1 MNLTGN
7 ISFVARGPA
16 VRVAQMSYGVILS
29 DSVQTLRRWLDS
41 ANLSP
46 GNRLPSERVLA
57 RELGL
62 KHNAINRAMS
72 RLLGEGVVR
81 RDGYKLFYAGA
92 EKPLES
98 RFACDLVIARRSFFT
113 KSYMK
118 LARELGIEMRLHPYA
133 SGGDALS
140 YFYQLDTPETE
151 CVIFEPPHLMPVSLW
166 EPAVRKLLSHD
177 IPAIS
182 VRQAAPGVPCV
193 DPDYTRAVELA
204 VSHLRDNSHQE
215 IGLLT
220 ISPRSESGREVLA
233 AWKSLRLQKGLAAT
247 ARRIVYYSD
256 GREDD
261 IRMILEKLDSDWK
274 EVSSL
279 IIYSEHDPIVPHLLE
294 GLSHKGRRV
303 PQDLAVV
310 CIGDLPHL
318 AATNPPVTTISFDAP
333 LMQEVIFGLA
343 QRLTRRRQDLRSYSS
358 APRIRVQPHLIR
370 RASTDAP
377 GPMPIKPTA
386 ASRRSGS
393 SSPEF
398 AATPLDKA
406 ADFAQLL
413 NRRYPMTSNANES
426 RFEQVD
432 LVEFVNRPLNFRKGW
447 LGDLPLTNFA
457 TGRHKIHGVPF
468 EVLGGHAREDCG
480 AIVFR
485 STSNKTGN
493 SRALP
498 SQLRIPIEKTAQ
510 AIYILHGCGYSR
522 YLSPFAQYDFYAGRK
537 LLGSM
542 PLVSLGYPPPDG
554 DTRNFEKE
562 AMKANIQDWWPD
574 FPHLDFPSAWRAPVI
589 EGKTEYPDR
598 NVYLYTLEWK
608 NPSPGR
614 KITHMEITVDAEKPT
629 TLGVLAVSALKP

>member
-1 MNLTGN
+1 
-7 ISFVARGPA
+7 
-16 VRVAQMSYGVILS
+16 
-29 DSVQTLRRWLDS
+29 
-41 ANLSP
+41 
-46 GNRLPSERVLA
+46 
-57 RELGL
+57 
-62 KHNAINRAMS
+62 
-72 RLLGEGVVR
+72 
-81 RDGYKLFYAGA
+81 
-92 EKPLES
+92 
-98 RFACDLVIARRSFFT
+98 
-113 KSYMK
+113 
-118 LARELGIEMRLHPYA
+118 
-133 SGGDALS
+133 
-140 YFYQLDTPETE
+140 
-151 CVIFEPPHLMPVSLW
+151 MPVSLW

-182 VRQAAPGVPCV
+182 ARQAAPGVPCV
-193 DPDYTRAVELA
+193 DPDYTRAVDLA
-204 VSHLRDNSHQE
+204 VSHLRDNGHQE
-215 IGLLT
+215 MGLLT
-220 ISPRSESGREVLA
+220 ISPRSESGLEIVS
-233 AWKSLRLQKGLAAT
+233 AWKSLRLQKGLAST
-247 ARRIVYYSD
+247 ARMIAYYSD

-261 IRMILEKLDSDWK
+261 IQMILEKLDGDWK
-274 EVSSL
+274 GVSSL
-279 IIYSEHDPIVPHLLE
+279 VVYSEHDPIVPHLLE
-294 GLSHKGRRV
+294 GLARKGLRV

-343 QRLTRRRQDLRSYSS
+343 QKTHSSKQDLRSHSS

-377 GPMPIKPTA
+377 GPMPIKTTS
-386 ASRRSGS
+386 ASRGS
-393 SSPEF
+393 IALSQEL
-398 AATPLDKA
+398 ATTPSDSA
-406 ADFAQLL
+406 ADFVQLL

-426 RFEQVD
+426 RFEQVN

-493 SRALP
+493 SRVLP
-498 SQLRIPIEKTAQ
+498 SRLRIPIETTAQ

-537 LLGSM
+537 HVGSV

-554 DTRNFEKE
+554 DTRNFAKE
-562 AMKANIQDWWPD
+562 AMKANIQDWWSD
-574 FPHLDFPSAWRAPVI
+574 FPHLDFPSAWRAPVV
-589 EGKTEYPDR
+589 EGKTEYLDR

-608 NPSPGR
+608 NPFPGR
-614 KITHMEITVDAEKPT
+614 TISHMEIAVDAEKPT
-629 TLGVLAVSALKP
+629 TLGVLAISALKAGACARLTAAPYPFDGPGGDLFEHSTERLQPGGCLGF

>member
-1 MNLTGN
+1 M
-7 ISFVARGPA
+7 
-16 VRVAQMSYGVILS
+16 VAQMSYGVILS
-29 DSVQTLRRWLDS
+29 DSVQTLRRWLES
-41 ANLSP
+41 SNLSP

-81 RDGYKLFYAGA
+81 RDGYKLFYAGS

-113 KSYMK
+113 KGYMK
-118 LARELGIEMRLHPYA
+118 LAKELCIDLRIHPYD
-133 SGGDALS
+133 SGGEALS

-151 CVIFEPPHLMPVSLW
+151 CVIFEPPHLMTVSLW

-182 VRQAAPGVPCV
+182 VRQAAPGLPCV

-204 VSHLRDNSHQE
+204 VSHLRDNGHQE
-215 IGLLT
+215 MGLLT
-220 ISPRSESGREVLA
+220 ISPRSESAREILS

-247 ARRIVYYSD
+247 ARRIAYYSD

-261 IRMILEKLDSDWK
+261 IQMIVEKLDSDWRG
-274 EVSSL
+274 VSTL
-279 IIYSEHDPIVPHLLE
+279 VIYAEHDPIVPHLLE
-294 GLSHKGRRV
+294 RLSRKGLRV

-318 AATNPPVTTISFDAP
+318 AVTNPPVTTISFDAP

-343 QRLTRRRQDLRSYSS
+343 QRLTRRRQDLRSHSS

-377 GPMPIKPTA
+377 GPMPVRTA
-386 ASRRSGS
+386 SASRRADVLTADLAAAPSGS
-393 SSPEF
+393 TE
-398 AATPLDKA
+398 
-406 ADFAQLL
+406 DFTRML
-413 NRRYPMTSNANES
+413 NRRYPLTSNANES
-426 RFEQVD
+426 RFEQID
-432 LVEFVNRPLNFRKGW
+432 IEAFVNRPLNFRKGW

-468 EVLGGHAREDCG
+468 QVLGGHAREDCG
-480 AIVFR
+480 VIVFR

-493 SRALP
+493 SRVLP
-498 SQLRIPIEKTAQ
+498 SRLRIPIDTTAL

-522 YLSPFAQYDFYAGRK
+522 YLSPFAQYDFYAGRRH
-537 LLGSM
+537 LGSV

-562 AMKANIQDWWPD
+562 AMKANIQDWWSD
-574 FPHLDFPSAWRAPVI
+574 FPHLDFPHAWRAPVM
-589 EGKTEYPDR
+589 EGKTEYLDR
-598 NVYLYTLEWK
+598 NVYLYTLEWR
-608 NPSPGR
+608 NPFPGR
-614 KITHMEITVDAEKPT
+614 TITHMEIAVDAEKPT
-629 TLGVLAVSALKP
+629 TLGVLAVSALRPEPEED

>member
-1 MNLTGN
+1 
-7 ISFVARGPA
+7 
-16 VRVAQMSYGVILS
+16 MSYGVILS
-29 DSVQTLRRWLDS
+29 DSVQILRRWLDS
-41 ANLSP
+41 SNLSP

-57 RELGL
+57 RELGM

-81 RDGYKLFYAGA
+81 RDGYKLFYAGL
-92 EKPLES
+92 EKPEES

-113 KSYMK
+113 KGYTK
-118 LARELGIEMRLHPYA
+118 LAKELGIELRVHQYD

-140 YFYQLDTPETE
+140 YFYHLDTLETE
-151 CVIFEPPHLMPVSLW
+151 CVIFEPPHLMPVPLW

-182 VRQAAPGVPCV
+182 ARQAAPGVPCV

-204 VSHLRDNSHQE
+204 VSHLRDIGHQE
-215 IGLLT
+215 MGLLT
-220 ISPRSESGREVLA
+220 ISPRSESGKEIVS
-233 AWKSLRLQKGLAAT
+233 AWKSLRLQKGLSST
-247 ARRIVYYSD
+247 ARRIAYYSE

-261 IRMILEKLDSDWK
+261 IQMILKKMSSDWK
-274 EVSSL
+274 DVSSL
-279 IIYSEHDPIVPHLLE
+279 VIYSEHDPIGPHLLE
-294 GLSHKGRRV
+294 GLARKGLRV
-303 PQDLAVV
+303 PQDIAIV

-318 AATNPPVTTISFDAP
+318 AATNPPLTAISFDAP

-343 QRLTRRRQDLRSYSS
+343 QRLTRRRQDLRSHSS

-377 GPMPIKPTA
+377 GPVPVKASP
-386 ASRRSGS
+386 ASRSAGATS
-393 SSPEF
+393 TEF
-398 AATPLDKA
+398 AAMSSAAA
-406 ADFAQLL
+406 ADFEQLL
-413 NRRYPMTSNANES
+413 NRRYPMTSSANES

-432 LVEFVNRPLNFRKGW
+432 LAEFVNRPLNFRKGW

-457 TGRHKIHGVPF
+457 IGRHKIHGVPF
-468 EVLGGHAREDCG
+468 EVLGGHARGDCG
-480 AIVFR
+480 VIVFR

-498 SQLRIPIEKTAQ
+498 SRLRIPIETTAQ

-537 LLGSM
+537 HLGSV

-562 AMKANIQDWWPD
+562 AMKANIQDWWSD
-574 FPHLDFPSAWRAPVI
+574 FPHLDFPSAWRAPVL

-608 NPSPGR
+608 NPFPGR
-614 KITHMEITVDAEKPT
+614 TITHMEIAVDAEKPT
-629 TLGVLAVSALKP
+629 TLGVLAISALKPEPARG

>member
-1 MNLTGN
+1 
-7 ISFVARGPA
+7 
-16 VRVAQMSYGVILS
+16 MSYGVILS

-57 RELGL
+57 RELGM

-81 RDGYKLFYAGA
+81 RDGYKLFYAGL
-92 EKPLES
+92 EKPQES

-113 KSYMK
+113 KSYVK
-118 LARELGIEMRLHPYA
+118 LAKELGIGLRVHQYD

-140 YFYQLDTPETE
+140 HFYHLDTPETE
-151 CVIFEPPHLMPVSLW
+151 CVIFEPPHLMPVPLW

-182 VRQAAPGVPCV
+182 ARQAAPGVPCV

-204 VSHLRDNSHQE
+204 FSHLRDNGHQE
-215 IGLLT
+215 MALLT
-220 ISPRSESGREVLA
+220 ISPRSESGLEIVS
-233 AWKSLRLQKGLAAT
+233 AWKSLRLRKGLAST
-247 ARRIVYYSD
+247 ARRIAYYSD

-261 IRMILEKLDSDWK
+261 VQMIVEKLNGDWK
-274 EVSSL
+274 GVSSL

-294 GLSHKGRRV
+294 GLARKGLRV

-343 QRLTRRRQDLRSYSS
+343 QRLTRRRQDLRSHAS
-358 APRIRVQPHLIR
+358 APRVRVQPHLIR
-370 RASTDAP
+370 RASSAAAGPFPVKAIPSSRGP
-377 GPMPIKPTA
+377 GA
-386 ASRRSGS
+386 AS
-393 SSPEF
+393 PEP
-398 AATPLDKA
+398 AAT
-406 ADFAQLL
+406 DFAQLL

-432 LVEFVNRPLNFRKGW
+432 LAEFVNRPLNFRKGW

-468 EVLGGHAREDCG
+468 KVLGGHAREDCG

-498 SQLRIPIEKTAQ
+498 SRLRIPIETSAL
-510 AIYILHGCGYSR
+510 AVYILHGCGYSR
-522 YLSPFAQYDFYAGRK
+522 YLSPFAQYDFYAGRRH
-537 LLGSM
+537 LGSV

-562 AMKANIQDWWPD
+562 AMRANIQDWWSD
-574 FPHLDFPSAWRAPVI
+574 FPHLDFPCAWRAPVM
-589 EGKTEYPDR
+589 EEKTGYLDR
-598 NVYLYTLEWK
+598 NVYLYTLEWR
-608 NPSPGR
+608 NPFPGR
-614 KITHMEITVDAEKPT
+614 TITHMEIAVDAEKPT
-629 TLGVLAVSALKP
+629 TLGVLAISLLKP